1 MESFAILFA
10 DLILAIKDNDLDK
23 TKEIVITLNKMILS
37 DEVIESG
44 DFLTSTDL
52 FYLRKNNESYEYLI
66 NNIIPAD
73 ENTEKDL
80 FNLKIQILQK
90 KFETNQI
97 STNEIKEF
105 LNNNQNNYPA
115 GSVLSILRLAM
126 LVKDYD
132 LIIKIKSQLEG

>member
-23 TKEIVITLNKMILS
+23 TKEIVATLNEMILS
-37 DEVIESG
+37 DEVIKSG

-52 FYLRKNNESYEYLI
+52 FYLQKNNESYEYLI

-115 GSVLSILRLAM
+115 GSALSILRLAM
-126 LVKDYD
+126 LIKDYD

>member
-1 MESFAILFA
+1 MKSFAILFA

-23 TKEIVITLNKMILS
+23 TKEIVTTLNKMILS
-37 DEVIESG
+37 DEVIESS

-52 FYLRKNNESYEYLI
+52 FYLQKNNESYEYLI

-105 LNNNQNNYPA
+105 LNNNQNNYPVESA
-115 GSVLSILRLAM
+115 LSILRLAM
-126 LVKDYD
+126 LIKDYD

>member
-105 LNNNQNNYPA
+105 LNNNQNNYPV
-115 GSVLSILRLAM
+115 GSALSILRLAM

>member
-23 TKEIVITLNKMILS
+23 TKEIVTTLNKMILS
-37 DEVIESG
+37 DEVIESS

-52 FYLRKNNESYEYLI
+52 FYLQKNNESYEYLI

-97 STNEIKEF
+97 STNKIKEF
-105 LNNNQNNYPA
+105 LNNNQNNYPVESA
-115 GSVLSILRLAM
+115 LSILRLAM
-126 LVKDYD
+126 LIKDYD